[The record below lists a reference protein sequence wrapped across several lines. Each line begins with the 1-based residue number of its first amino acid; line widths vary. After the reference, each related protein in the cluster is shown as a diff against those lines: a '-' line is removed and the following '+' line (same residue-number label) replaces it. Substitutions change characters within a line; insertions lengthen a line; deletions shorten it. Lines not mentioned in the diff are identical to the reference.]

1 MNDDPLNRFD
11 RIVAIFIHLQSS
23 RIVKAQD
30 LADRFQV
37 SLRTVYRDIR
47 SLESAGVPIS
57 GEAGIGY
64 SITEGYR
71 LPPVMFTR
79 EEASGFIAAEKLMQK
94 FTDKK
99 LGGHFESAMYKI
111 KSVLRGHAK
120 EHVAALESQ
129 IWINTT
135 QQLFHEDTPDA
146 LEVLIDSIAE
156 KKQVRLVYR
165 SFEGEAAME
174 RMIEPGGLFHE
185 HSYWYVMGYCHLR
198 KDYRQFRTD
207 RMLEISRTSLPF
219 TAPPIDIDEFRS
231 GEDPSPKIKAV
242 IRVSKHAVKY
252 MRSGRKYYGF
262 VSEEDLGEKV
272 EMTFMT
278 RDSPNGFARWYMMF
292 GDCAE
297 IVEPESF
304 KTLVMEMVE
313 KTKANLTNKN

>member
-1 MNDDPLNRFD
+1 MSDDPLNRFD
-11 RIVAIFIHLQSS
+11 RIVAMFIHLQSN

-57 GEAGIGY
+57 GEAGVGY

-99 LGGHFESAMYKI
+99 MGGHFESAMYKI

-120 EHVAALESQ
+120 DHVAALESQ

-135 QQLFHEDTPDA
+135 QQLFHENTPDA

-156 KKQVRLVYR
+156 KKQVRLVYKT
-165 SFEGEAAME
+165 FEGEEAQE
-174 RMIEPGGLFHE
+174 RNIEPSGLFHE
-185 HSYWYVMGYCHLR
+185 HNYWYVMGYCHLR
-198 KDYRQFRTD
+198 SDYRQFRTD
-207 RMLEISRTSLPF
+207 RMLEINRTSLPF
-219 TAPPIDIDEFRS
+219 TAAIIDIDEFRS
-231 GEDPSPKIKAV
+231 VEDPAPKTKVV
-242 IRVSKHAVKY
+242 IRVCKEAAKY
-252 MRSGRKYYGF
+252 IRSGRKYYGF
-262 VSEEDLGEKV
+262 VSEVDMDDKV
-272 EMTFMT
+272 EMTFLA
-278 RDSPNGFARWYMMF
+278 RESKHGFARWYMMF
-292 GDCAE
+292 GDGAE
-297 IVEPESF
+297 IIEPDSL

-313 KTKANLTNKN
+313 KTKANLSS

>member
-1 MNDDPLNRFD
+1 MSDEVLNRFD

-47 SLESAGVPIS
+47 SLEAAGVPIS
-57 GEAGIGY
+57 GEAGVGY
-64 SITEGYR
+64 SVTEGYR

-99 LGGHFESAMYKI
+99 LGGHFESAMFKI

-120 EHVAALESQ
+120 DHVAALESQ
-129 IWINTT
+129 IWVNTT

-156 KKQVRLVYR
+156 KKQVRIVYR
-165 SFEGEAAME
+165 SYEGEEANE
-174 RMIEPGGLFHE
+174 RMIEPSGLFHE
-185 HSYWYVMGYCHLR
+185 HNYWYVMGFCHLR

-207 RMLEISRTSLPF
+207 RMLEINRTILPF
-219 TAPPIDIDEFRS
+219 TAAPIDIDEFRS
-231 GEDPSPKIKAV
+231 GEDPTPKIKAV
-242 IRVSKHAVKY
+242 IRVSKDAARY
-252 MRSGRKYYGF
+252 MKSGRKYYGF
-262 VSEEDLGEKV
+262 VSEEDLGDKV

-297 IVEPESF
+297 IIEPESL
-304 KTLVMEMVE
+304 KTLVMEMVD
-313 KTKANLTNKN
+313 KTKANLS

>member
-1 MNDDPLNRFD
+1 MSDEVLNRFD
-11 RIVAIFIHLQSS
+11 RIMAIFIHLQSS

-30 LADRFQV
+30 LADRFEV

-47 SLESAGVPIS
+47 SLEAAGVPIS
-57 GEAGIGY
+57 GEAGVGY
-64 SITEGYR
+64 SIAEGYR

-120 EHVAALESQ
+120 DHVAALESQ

-135 QQLFHEDTPDA
+135 QQLFHENTPDA

-165 SFEGEAAME
+165 SFESEDAME

-185 HSYWYVMGYCHLR
+185 HNYWYVMGYCHLR

-207 RMLEISRTSLPF
+207 RMVEINKTSLPF
-219 TAPPIDIDEFRS
+219 TATPIDIDEFRS
-231 GEDPSPKIKAV
+231 SEDPTPKIKAV
-242 IRVSKHAVKY
+242 IRVSKEAVKY
-252 MRSGRKYYGF
+252 MKSGRKYYGF
-262 VSEEDLGEKV
+262 VSEEDFGDTV
-272 EMTFMT
+272 EMTFIT

-297 IVEPESF
+297 IVEPESL
-304 KTLVMEMVE
+304 KTLVMEIVE
-313 KTKANLTNKN
+313 KTKANLS